1 MHSYVRWSHQ
11 GLGVAA
17 VADKLPPLSSSTLS
31 SIGARCSQLLKLAYI
46 TSLWERNLR
55 EGLKREL
62 GEIISYR

>member
-1 MHSYVRWSHQ
+1 ME
-11 GLGVAA
+11 
-17 VADKLPPLSSSTLS
+17 PPGPWRRGSGRQTSTLSSSTLS